1 MTHNHPLS
9 IPRRNHRL
17 LECMVAVF
25 LIGAVTWAQAE
36 KPPETDHFTD
46 HEKPVADTHAAS
58 HKPRVGN
65 LPKTSTSKATRPPGV
80 WGGNSTCLAS
90 LHLNEKTDKAAFE
103 QAAAGAWRVVFSD
116 PCTGDWKERWHLD
129 GSIGTVATAADG
141 MVLTAGPEF
150 GNDAHHMVL
159 WTKDSFE
166 GDLRIDFDYT
176 RLDRETR
183 CVNILYIQAT
193 GSGKGPYHED
203 IMKWN
208 HLRGTPA
215 MSTYFNHMHAYHLSY
230 AAFPNNEDTTAYLRG
245 RRYMPEAKG
254 MRGTELVPEH
264 APEGLF
270 ETAVPH
276 QVTVIKNDRGLFIRI
291 ANAGKVFHAHMANP
305 DLPKVTH
312 GRIGLR
318 HMFTRSARYANF
330 SVRIPQ
336 D

>member
-1 MTHNHPLS
+1 MFRHSSRAAGVAFAIALQAICG
-9 IPRRNHRL
+9 IPAN
-17 LECMVAVF
+17 
-25 LIGAVTWAQAE
+25 GE
-36 KPPETDHFTD
+36 KS
-46 HEKPVADTHAAS
+46 AAAREPAID
-58 HKPRVGN
+58 K
-65 LPKTSTSKATRPPGV
+65 
-80 WGGNSTCLAS
+80 
-90 LHLNEKTDKAAFE
+90 DKAAFE
-103 QAAAGAWRVVFSD
+103 QAEAGRWRAVFSD
-116 PCTGDWKERWHLD
+116 PCTGDWNERWHLD
-129 GSIGTVATAADG
+129 GSVGKVASGPAG

-208 HLRGTPA
+208 QLRKTPA
-215 MSTYFNHMHAYHLSY
+215 MATYFNHMHAYHLSY
-230 AAFPNNEDTTAYLRG
+230 AAFPNNEDATAYLRG

-254 MRGTELVPEH
+254 LRGTGLAPDYE
-264 APEGLF
+264 PEGLF
-270 ETAVPH
+270 ETGVPH
-276 QVTVIKNDRGLFIRI
+276 QITVIKNDSGIFIRV
-291 ANAGKVFHAHMANP
+291 ANATRIFHGHMSNP
-305 DLPKVTH
+305 ALPPVTH

-318 HMFTRSARYANF
+318 HMATRSARYANF
-330 SVRIPQ
+330 RVSAPG